1 MNSAAGKNMQTLRF
15 YKFFSNSK
23 HSLIDLLGCIFMKF
37 Y

>member
-1 MNSAAGKNMQTLRF
+1 MNSAAGRNMQTLRF

-23 HSLIDLLGCIFMKF
+23 HSLVDLLGRIFMNF

>member
-23 HSLIDLLGCIFMKF
+23 HNLLDLFYRIFIKF
-37 Y
+37 S